1 MKIIFV
7 LILALAAWVV
17 VAQPRAGG
25 SGSVPREVW
34 FHAEITLRPAANGQ
48 KAWILPFDVVS
59 VSSSDKA
66 RPAFFVVNGLE
77 RLPLSYTGSTP
88 EGYERYEIPYFQGEL
103 IWRKEGRQLAG
114 FWMRPDRGT
123 QYELVLSPGKLARFA
138 LNEAPVKQFLLEER
152 YALVQYEPGSPAEKG
167 RRAIAALTEHSDGT
181 VTGSIMTESGDYRY
195 LAGNRSGN
203 RIHLSTFNGIFA
215 YVFELEL
222 TENGE
227 ILGRQLL
234 NGSSELALSGRVD
247 LTAKLAD
254 PTGITGMKPGVK
266 RLVFSLPHYKT
277 GELLGPDLGRPAV
290 IQIMG
295 SWCPN
300 CLDESVAFKQF
311 QAAFPEVQ
319 FFGIAFERSAEREE
333 AFAAVDKFVRG
344 LDLRYPVLFA
354 GRAAS
359 GAVEKVLEGLVGFQS
374 YPTTIY
380 LDRQGEVRKIY
391 SGFYGPGT
399 PEYEPWL
406 QETLAFIEKLQSE

>member
-1 MKIIFV
+1 
-7 LILALAAWVV
+7 
-17 VAQPRAGG
+17 
-25 SGSVPREVW
+25 
-34 FHAEITLRPAANGQ
+34 
-48 KAWILPFDVVS
+48 
-59 VSSSDKA
+59 
-66 RPAFFVVNGLE
+66 
-77 RLPLSYTGSTP
+77 
-88 EGYERYEIPYFQGEL
+88 
-103 IWRKEGRQLAG
+103 
-114 FWMRPDRGT
+114 
-123 QYELVLSPGKLARFA
+123 
-138 LNEAPVKQFLLEER
+138 
-152 YALVQYEPGSPAEKG
+152 
-167 RRAIAALTEHSDGT
+167 
-181 VTGSIMTESGDYRY
+181 
-195 LAGNRSGN
+195 
-203 RIHLSTFNGIFA
+203 
-215 YVFELEL
+215 
-222 TENGE
+222 
-227 ILGRQLL
+227 
-234 NGSSELALSGRVD
+234 VD

-266 RLVFSLPHYKT
+266 SLGFSLPHYKT

-333 AFAAVDKFVRG
+333 AFDAVDKFVRG